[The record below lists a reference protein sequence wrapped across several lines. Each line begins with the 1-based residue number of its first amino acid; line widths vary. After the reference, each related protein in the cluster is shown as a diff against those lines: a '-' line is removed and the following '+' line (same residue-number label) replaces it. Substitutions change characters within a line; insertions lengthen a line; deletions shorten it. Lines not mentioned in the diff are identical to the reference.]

1 MSEDGFLQVSEIYNL
16 RLRSELVIL
25 SACQTA
31 RGRLENGEGILGL
44 PRIFFYS
51 GARSVLSTLWRI
63 EDKSTARFMKYFYK
77 YLTKG
82 FDKSESL
89 RLAKIKMIKSG
100 YSHPFYWAGFVL
112 NGEYSSA
119 IF

>member
-1 MSEDGFLQVSEIYNL
+1 MCRKEFVKKDGYGVRNYRIPEKLQGFYGFT
-16 RLRSELVIL
+16 
-25 SACQTA
+25 SAD
-31 RGRLENGEGILGL
+31 L

-51 GARSVLSTLWRI
+51 GARSVISTLWRI

-100 YSHPFYWAGFVL
+100 YSHPFFWAGFVL